1 MSESVNI
8 ENKKQNR
15 QKPPLSV
22 GRIVCE
28 ILAGAVAGFAVAF
41 PLTYVTGI
49 VLAGIDE
56 KTGPVFIGLFFIVF
70 PPLYGLA
77 SAVGVYLVGSRGNQT
92 GSFLPALGCGFLG
105 GFFMKVMLPQ
115 VGHLSGVLIVGVEKI
130 VLWTICVLVLL
141 IPPIVTTFV
150 FNLTRR
156 HKEQPS
162 S

>member
-1 MSESVNI
+1 MSESVNV
-8 ENKKQNR
+8 ENKKQNH
-15 QKPPLSV
+15 QKPPLCV
-22 GRIVCE
+22 GRIACE

-92 GSFLPALGCGFLG
+92 GSFLPALSGGFLG
-105 GFFMKVMLPQ
+105 GFFMLVMLPL
-115 VGHLSGVLIVGVEKI
+115 VGLLLGVLIVGVEKI
-130 VLWTICVLVLL
+130 VLWAICVLVLL
-141 IPPIVTTFV
+141 IPPILATIG
-150 FNLTRR
+150 FNRTRR
-156 HKEQPS
+156 YKEPPS